1 MALFREI
8 DWLVFFICC
17 LFNLIVM
24 LNLLIAIISDEF
36 EIINSKAV
44 EHSYREKAIQM
55 SIMQDTLFGF
65 KVSKANPT
73 EMLFTAKVITQEE
86 IEDEKTVDQ
95 IGDLD
100 KKLETQISA
109 VREEMTQFMEEK
121 LLEFVQNINDKIEG
135 KGKDN
140 KLARTKTIY
149 KTPAEL
155 AQIKKQ
161 DRQRRR

>member
-86 IEDEKTVDQ
+86 IEDEKTVD
-95 IGDLD
+95 
-100 KKLETQISA
+100 
-109 VREEMTQFMEEK
+109 
-121 LLEFVQNINDKIEG
+121 
-135 KGKDN
+135 
-140 KLARTKTIY
+140 
-149 KTPAEL
+149 
-155 AQIKKQ
+155 
-161 DRQRRR
+161 